1 MPKKQRKIIACIST
15 DERERRSMI
24 RQVLVDLGFALTPSD
39 ADKLIRQSPH
49 DYDLV
54 NTYFIAAL
62 TANLR
67 ESALT
72 THRLYEMA
80 AQGIAVVVGLKR
92 LHKEHEFICEAYYPT
107 DFMRL

>member
-1 MPKKQRKIIACIST
+1 MPKKQRKIIVCVST

-24 RQVLVDLGFALTPSD
+24 RQVLVDLGFALVPSD
-39 ADKLIRQSPH
+39 AEKLIRQSPH
-49 DYDLV
+49 DYDL
-54 NTYFIAAL
+54 TSSYFVAAL

-67 ESALT
+67 ESPLT
-72 THRLYEMA
+72 THRLYELA

-92 LHKEHEFICEAYYPT
+92 LHKEHEFICEAFYSS